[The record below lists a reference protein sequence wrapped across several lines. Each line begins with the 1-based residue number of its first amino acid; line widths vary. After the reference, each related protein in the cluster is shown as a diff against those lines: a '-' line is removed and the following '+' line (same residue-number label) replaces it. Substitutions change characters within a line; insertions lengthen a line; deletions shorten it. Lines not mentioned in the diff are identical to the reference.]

1 MDIKDFYTKHPL
13 ATNLIMMLLASVAI
27 VLMVYF
33 FQKLYSRHGAEYDM
47 PELVGKNID
56 ELVGVEGV
64 ENIELVVVDSIFV
77 GNTPGGNILTQDP
90 KADSKIKKGRKVY
103 ITVTKYNPD
112 PTQVPNLTGGLSL
125 KQAISQLGKAGLECG
140 YITFEEN
147 EFGNNI
153 VVRQMHKGRDIRSGT
168 SLEKG
173 SRIDLT
179 VGCARNAKTTIPL
192 VVGKSPREARKI
204 LQTASLNV
212 GVEHYEHPDDKN
224 NSRVYDMKPN
234 KTARVPFGT
243 VIELWYRSESS
254 TDFNKV
260 LKNYK
265 RDETPEPE
273 EEKIIEEPMEEEAS
287 SGDETDW

>member
-1 MDIKDFYTKHPL
+1 MAKENFFKKHPL
-13 ATNLIMMLLASVAI
+13 ATTLIMMLLASIAI
-27 VLMVYF
+27 VLVVYF
-33 FQKLYSRHGAEYDM
+33 IQRLYSRHGSEYDM

-56 ELVGVEGV
+56 DLSGVEGV
-64 ENIELVVVDSIFV
+64 ENVELVVVDSIFV

-90 KADSKIKKGRKVY
+90 KATSKIKKGRKVY
-103 ITVTKYNPD
+103 VTVTKYNPD
-112 PTQVPNLTGGLSL
+112 PTKVPNLTGGLSL
-125 KQAISQLGKAGLECG
+125 KQAISQLESAGLECG

-147 EFGNNI
+147 ELGNNI
-153 VVRQMHKGRDIRSGT
+153 VVRQMHKGRDVRSGT

-179 VGCARNAKTTIPL
+179 VGCALNAKTTIPL
-192 VVGKSPREARKI
+192 VIGKTPREARKM
-204 LQTASLNV
+204 LQMASLNV

-224 NSRVYDMKPN
+224 NSRVYDMQPN

-260 LKNYK
+260 VKNYK

-273 EEKIIEEPMEEEAS
+273 EEPAPEHSEPAS
-287 SGDETDW
+287 SSDDDFEW